1 MRAPLNYVLGTE
13 AGVRI
18 LRVLTQTKSAL
29 GKTEVARRA
38 ELNASGVR
46 RAIDSLLDLG
56 LLEPVGTGPR
66 QSVRLRPD
74 HPLAPALESL
84 FEAERGRFDMLLD
97 DLRLAV
103 EELRPHVAAAW
114 IEGPVALEVDVPGDP
129 LIVGILAPSPQVD
142 SLTDRLVVA
151 LESVMRRHDVLI
163 EVRPRT
169 RADLATAS
177 EHYLSQLASAILLVG
192 PLPLSYPE
200 EISDRRLGESHRGGH
215 TDVDR
220 RMLKLAGVIA
230 DRLARDPSLVERA
243 RKYIAR
249 RLNRASAAE
258 RRELL
263 EWKQLLASTSLAQ
276 LRKFLVDP
284 GERATRLRQ
293 TLPFVDVLAKDER
306 DRLFQEAGS

>member
-1 MRAPLNYVLGTE
+1 LGTE
-13 AGVRI
+13 AAVRI
-18 LRVLTQTKSAL
+18 LRVLTQTMSAL

-38 ELNASGVR
+38 QLNASGVR
-46 RAIDSLLDLG
+46 RAVDSLLDLG

-66 QSVRLRPD
+66 QSVRFRRD
-74 HPLAPALESL
+74 YPLAAALESL
-84 FEAERGRFDMLLD
+84 FEAERGRFDMLVD
-97 DLRLAV
+97 DLRSAV
-103 EELRPHVAAAW
+103 EVLEPPVAAAW
-114 IEGPVALEVDVPGDP
+114 IEGPVALGEDVPGDP
-129 LIVGILAPSPQVD
+129 LIIGILAPSPQVD
-142 SLTDRLVVA
+142 SLTDHLFVA
-151 LESVMRRHDVLI
+151 LEGVMRRYDVLI

-177 EHYLSQLASAILLVG
+177 EHYLSQLASAIPLAG
-192 PLPLSYPE
+192 PLPLPYQE
-200 EISDRRLGESHRGGH
+200 EPSDPQRVQRHAGGH
-215 TDVDR
+215 SEVDR
-220 RMLKLAGVIA
+220 RMLKLAEVIA

-249 RLNRASAAE
+249 RLDRASAAE

-263 EWKQLLASTSLAQ
+263 EWRQLLSSTSLAQ

-293 TLPFVDVLAKDER
+293 TLPFVDVLEKGER